1 VPARLFVYGT
11 LMPGRMRW
19 PALERYAVAWRDA
32 TVAGAIYDSGQG
44 WPVAA
49 FDADAVAGGHV
60 PGVLVELDAARL
72 DEALEVL
79 DAVEDTAT
87 DALRRVEV
95 LTADGASAW
104 AYHFPHPPDGLVR
117 IDRWDTQLDR

>member
-1 VPARLFVYGT
+1 
-11 LMPGRMRW
+11 M
-19 PALERYAVAWRDA
+19 
-32 TVAGAIYDSGQG
+32 
-44 WPVAA
+44 
-49 FDADAVAGGHV
+49 
-60 PGVLVELDAARL
+60 LVELDVARL

-95 LTADGASAW
+95 VTADGEAAW
-104 AYHFPHPPDGLVR
+104 AYHFPHPPAGLVP